1 MGSEMQVSII
11 IPTCNRV
18 KDLEETL
25 DSINIQTTLPKE
37 IIIVDDSD
45 NDGIENLIGYKKPK
59 FEENE
64 ILLKYIRNKK
74 EKSLATARNMGIENA
89 TGDIILFLDDD
100 VVLDKDYI
108 NEILR
113 IFNEYPNALGVQ
125 GYITN
130 MDLSEFWNRI
140 NKILFRGHHEKDKCR
155 VLPSSYTTYP
165 YLLDKVITCQ
175 WLSGSNHSYRRN
187 ILRQLE
193 YDENLK
199 RYSYKE
205 DVDLSY
211 QVFKQCRNSLYITP
225 YAKLVHKAS
234 EGERLPNKMQI
245 YMKHIYS
252 LYFFYKNIDQ
262 NIKNKIIFIWCWGG
276 CLILNASI
284 AILSLIIRG
293 SKSGLVTVK
302 YTIDAYVACM
312 RHLKEIKEADLEFF
326 NKRLR

>member
-1 MGSEMQVSII
+1 MKVSII
-11 IPTCNRV
+11 IPTYNRV
-18 KDLEETL
+18 NDLEETL
-25 DSINIQTTLPKE
+25 DSIIIQTTLSKE
-37 IIIVDDSD
+37 ILIVDDSD
-45 NDGIENLIGYKKPK
+45 NKEIENLVKHRK
-59 FEENE
+59 NE
-64 ILLKYIRNKK
+64 FKEKDIPLKYIRNKK
-74 EKSLATARNMGIENA
+74 EKSLTIARNIGIENA
-89 TGDIILFLDDD
+89 IGDIILFLDDD
-100 VVLDKDYI
+100 VILDKDYI
-108 NEILR
+108 KEILR
-113 IFNEYPNALGVQ
+113 IYEEYPNALGVQ

-130 MDLSEFWNRI
+130 IDLSKFWNRI

-155 VLPSSYTTYP
+155 VLPSTYTTYP

-175 WLSGSNHSYRRN
+175 WLSGSNQSYRRN
-187 ILRQLE
+187 ILRHFK

-211 QVFKQCRNSLYITP
+211 QMFKQCRNSLYISP

-234 EGERLPNKMQI
+234 ECERLPNKMLI

-262 NIKNKIIFIWCWGG
+262 NIKNKIIFIWCWSG

-293 SKSGLVTVK
+293 SKSGLVTVI
-302 YTIDAYVACM
+302 YTIGAYVTCI
-312 RHLKEIKEADLEFF
+312 RHLKEIKEGDLGFF
-326 NKRLR
+326 NRALK

>member
-1 MGSEMQVSII
+1 MQVSII
-11 IPTCNRV
+11 IPTYNRV

-25 DSINIQTTLPKE
+25 DSIIIQTILPKE
-37 IIIVDDSD
+37 IIIVDDSN
-45 NDGIENLIGYKKPK
+45 NDKIENFIE
-59 FEENE
+59 FEKNEFEGKE
-64 ILLKYIRNKK
+64 ILLKYVRNKK
-74 EKSLATARNMGIENA
+74 EKSLTIARNVGIENA
-89 TGDIILFLDDD
+89 TGDILLFLDDD

-108 NEILR
+108 SEIL
-113 IFNEYPNALGVQ
+113 IIYEAYPNALGVQ

-130 MDLSEFWNRI
+130 IVLSKFWNRI
-140 NKILFRGHHEKDKCR
+140 NKILFRGYLEKDKCR
-155 VLPSSYTTYP
+155 VLPSTNTTYP

-175 WLSGSNHSYRRN
+175 WISGSNHSYRRN
-187 ILRQLE
+187 ILRRFK

-211 QVFKQCRNSLYITP
+211 RVFKQYRNSLYISP

-234 EGERLPNKMQI
+234 EGGRLPNKMRI

-262 NIKNKIIFIWCWGG
+262 NIKNKIMFIWCWVGY
-276 CLILNASI
+276 LIMNASI
-284 AILSLIIRG
+284 SILSLIIRG

-302 YTIDAYVACM
+302 YTIGAYVTCM
-312 RHLKEIKEADLEFF
+312 RHLKEIKEGDLEFF
-326 NKRLR
+326 NKGLR